1 MALNLTTFYT
11 VIGKNVK
18 QINEM
23 VTYYTELETA
33 KDATYAVMNTAGLQ
47 DLYAPLPNAY
57 LGFYGSVA
65 GWIQEL
71 VSHTQSIIVDEEFVL
86 DELPIFASDTATVLD
101 AIFDYMVLNSST
113 LKASVVTLAGAD
125 ADISRVTF
133 QTGVGSLPAG
143 SVGPSVLVSR
153 LLDGVNAPT
162 NLVRANTHY
171 NNLESQ
177 LAMTST
183 VFAKCVASAPG
194 QEVLQLFS
202 DSPEQASYTYD
213 AEAPGNGG
221 QIVNA
226 ESNNLIATNYDFTA
240 WSGDNATGWPAT
252 GGSAGTAWEDS
263 SGTGVGPMRI
273 NTAGTY
279 VKQQMSGL
287 QRNTAYMFA
296 AAIYQYG
303 ASGTA
308 TAKMRIENVDGVTVH
323 KAFTNVTSAD
333 VSSGSDSWKIMYGFY
348 SPNNTVNLDDIY
360 LAIEHDAESDSGTY
374 MLIYKVVCVPV
385 VYFNGLGFAFW
396 NPYVDYQSVFNQ
408 AVGTTHEEIAL
419 NGYAQIAIVN
429 GNEGVLQTFFRKAFN
444 VQMPTDGTGSHTIAD
459 TLAT

>member
-47 DLYAPLPNAY
+47 DLYAPLPNVY
-57 LGFYGSVA
+57 LGYYGAVA

-71 VSHTQSIIVDEEFVL
+71 VSNVQSVIVDEEFVL

-101 AIFDYMVLNSST
+101 AIFDYMVLNTST
-113 LKASVVTLAGAD
+113 LKASIVTLATV
-125 ADISRVTF
+125 DIDYAKVTF
-133 QTGVGSLPAG
+133 QTGVGSLPTGAPNPT
-143 SVGPSVLVSR
+143 VFVSR

-177 LAMTST
+177 LAMTAT

-226 ESNNLIATNYDFTA
+226 ESNNLIATNYDFTT
-240 WSGDNATGWPAT
+240 WSGNNPTGWPLT
-252 GGSAGTAWEDS
+252 GGTAGTDWVDS
-263 SGTGVGPMRI
+263 SGSGVGPLRI

-279 VKQQMSGL
+279 TKQQMSGL

-296 AAIYQYG
+296 AAVQCIG
-303 ASGTA
+303 TTGTA
-308 TAKMRIENVDGVTVH
+308 VVKMRIENVDGVTVH
-323 KAFTNVTSAD
+323 KAFADVTIAD
-333 VSSGSDSWKIMYGFY
+333 VSDSSTNQSYIYGFY
-348 SPNNTVNLDDIY
+348 SPSNTVNLDDIY
-360 LAIEHDAESDSGTY
+360 LAVEYDAESNSGTY
-374 MLIYKVVCVPV
+374 MRLYKVVAVPV
-385 VYFNGLGFAFW
+385 TYFNGLGFAFW
-396 NPYVDYQSVFNQ
+396 NPYVDYLSTFNQ
-408 AVGTTHEEIAL
+408 SQSTTHEEIAL
-419 NGYAQIAIVN
+419 NGYAQIAVAN